1 MRFLK
6 KGQNSRI
13 LPSILFEKEVQSL
26 KALYKSFRLFKPIKK
41 DFNFKKLLNGR
52 RHIIFP
58 IILTKHG
65 SFFYRLKVVCIYSG
79 CFYQYYCVSY
89 IKNKINRLGRF
100 KFGYH
105 HETEC
110 LFLIWRQEKVRKKSR
125 FRAKAH
131 EKYSRKAP
139 CFCKSSQLPCRC
151 KFVETCTPGAP
162 VI

>member
-58 IILTKHG
+58 NHLTKHG
-65 SFFYRLKVVCIYSG
+65 SFFYRLKVVCI
-79 CFYQYYCVSY
+79 
-89 IKNKINRLGRF
+89 
-100 KFGYH
+100 
-105 HETEC
+105 
-110 LFLIWRQEKVRKKSR
+110 
-125 FRAKAH
+125 
-131 EKYSRKAP
+131 
-139 CFCKSSQLPCRC
+139 
-151 KFVETCTPGAP
+151 
-162 VI
+162 

>member
-26 KALYKSFRLFKPIKK
+26 KALYKSFCLFKPIKK

-58 IILTKHG
+58 NHLTKHG

-110 LFLIWRQEKVRKKSR
+110 LFLIWRQEKCKKNPGFVQKRS
-125 FRAKAH
+125 
-131 EKYSRKAP
+131 
-139 CFCKSSQLPCRC
+139 FCKSSR
-151 KFVETCTPGAP
+151 E
-162 VI
+162 I